1 LLLGSFVYL
10 IAHTGGAMKHK
21 NENWN
26 AIIVEREEIKSAPS
40 TFINVI
46 TIVQSSASQ
55 PVVFQFASA
64 A

>member
-1 LLLGSFVYL
+1 
-10 IAHTGGAMKHK
+10 MKHK

-46 TIVQSSASQ
+46 TIVQSSAS
-55 PVVFQFASA
+55 
-64 A
+64 